1 MQRVLQIGQ
10 WMGYFLVGLLG
21 CYSFSV
27 AIARQ
32 DEFFEAIFSA
42 GLAATVVAVVG
53 GLIAGWR
60 SALPPTGKFQHR
72 LKAGGSWVAGAIGG
86 GGILLPFLVV
96 TPFLAKTAHGDSRI
110 SRIIQK
116 IILVC
121 LPDDRACGEQQYYGT
136 IALVIVFYFLV
147 GFVGA
152 IVCGELA
159 RRRYVDR
166 LKSIAAAD

>member
-1 MQRVLQIGQ
+1 MPRIWQIGQ
-10 WMGYFLVGLLG
+10 WMGYFLIGLLG

-32 DEFFEAIFSA
+32 DEFFEAMFSA

-60 SALPPTGKFQHR
+60 SALPLTGKFQHR

-86 GGILLPFLVV
+86 GGMLPFLVV
-96 TPFLAKTAHGDSRI
+96 TPFLAKTAHGDSRV

-121 LPDDRACGEQQYYGT
+121 LPNDRGCASQQYYGT
-136 IALVIVFYFLV
+136 IALVIFFYLFV

-166 LKSIAAAD
+166 FQPIDMAD